1 MLRNE
6 SKPSRKTAGWLPHP
20 DARKKKL
27 ILRCWYSLGDI
38 VLLTAAVREL
48 HNTRRDSRKVSRM
61 INRRFNVAVL
71 WCVGFLLPCDV
82 AKAQSPSLEYALMS
96 KGWQVYGNLAY
107 RPTLLLGSDGGLI
120 GVSLSLLNI
129 SNSKPLKLSRL
140 EVFKVPFYLEITDEK
155 GHQLLP
161 DPPDPQK
168 WPALTKWVLPPRGI
182 RQYFIAV
189 NKLLPEDF
197 EPKGTEKYRVW
208 VNLAAIQQNY
218 DSPVGRDSF
227 SFPNVSITHTSFQLP
242 GEKTFQKAMKAAELP
257 SANQDQVTK

>member
-1 MLRNE
+1 MIGKRLNL
-6 SKPSRKTAGWLPHP
+6 A
-20 DARKKKL
+20 
-27 ILRCWYSLGDI
+27 
-38 VLLTAAVREL
+38 VLL
-48 HNTRRDSRKVSRM
+48 
-61 INRRFNVAVL
+61 
-71 WCVGFLLPCDV
+71 CVGFVLPCD
-82 AKAQSPSLEYALMS
+82 ATKAQWQAREYSLMS

-155 GHQLLP
+155 GQQLLP

-168 WPALTKWVLPPRGI
+168 WPALTKWVLPPRGV

-218 DSPVGRDSF
+218 NSPVGGYPFSF
-227 SFPNVSITHTSFQLP
+227 SNVSITHTSFRLP
-242 GEKTFQKAMKAAELP
+242 GERTFEKAMKVAELP
-257 SANQDQVTK
+257 GASAPSGY